1 MAMLWIA
8 AVALMATVN
17 TAAAKKNDFL
27 QEMRAIIPL
36 TAENYKDNVEGSKIG
51 WILAFG
57 ESAESADLGELAD
70 KIEGMSRIGFI
81 DTAKETTLLDYLDL
95 KADSAPKFRA
105 KPIGEEAK
113 FSDFE
118 TTEEAVNSIIEHI
131 PDGLVQVLPDES
143 AFQPFLQQTLQTG
156 SLPVML
162 LSDKADVPKLFVK
175 LSMWMGEPR
184 FKYAVFPN
192 PADTVMKQ
200 FGAKKLPYLVLMVPQ
215 PEDEKEGGQKGQF
228 RFAPVPY
235 PRKQFGGLK
244 FKNVIRFLATVQNE
258 LEQSGF
264 FKKQEAFDIPGK
276 KSAEKKEKKSGGA
289 VIKTQPL
296 FEYTAETADAC
307 SDSKLGLCVI
317 ALLDGSPLNEDKAAQ
332 LKILEEVQ
340 KRPSN
345 KGRALHFMWV
355 DLTCHPKFGEFFGK
369 SLENVPTVIAVSPKK
384 GLSANLFGSFNGKSI
399 STFVN
404 GVLQGKNRIGPMPGD
419 KKVPTISADE
429 NCADVHASMMPIEE
443 EDDGMGDIMAEMAA
457 EAEAAEKAAAAER
470 ASMPS
475 EEDIALEEKKK
486 KAEIEMARLNK
497 MSNKGNKKKKKKK
510 GKKKKGKKKKGKDEL

>member
-8 AVALMATVN
+8 VALTATVN
-17 TAAAKKNDFL
+17 IAAAKKSDFL
-27 QEMRAIIPL
+27 DEMRAVLPL

-57 ESAESADLGELAD
+57 DAPEVADLGEVVD
-70 KIEGMSRIGFI
+70 KIEGLSRIAFI
-81 DTAKETTLLDYLDL
+81 DTAKEATLLDYLDL

-105 KPIGEEAK
+105 KGIGVDAK
-113 FSDFE
+113 FLDFE
-118 TTEEAVNSIIEHI
+118 TAEEAASHI
-131 PDGLVQVLPDES
+131 TENIPEGLVEVLPDPS
-143 AFQPFLQQTLQTG
+143 AFQPFLQQTLQTQ

-162 LSDKADVPKLFVK
+162 LSNKADVPKLFVK

-192 PADTVMKQ
+192 PNEEVMKQ
-200 FGAKKLPYLVLMVPQ
+200 FGAKKLPYLLLMVPQ
-215 PEDEKEGGQKGQF
+215 PEDEKGGQKGQF

-264 FKKQEAFDIPGK
+264 FKKQEEFDIPGK
-276 KSAEKKEKKSGGA
+276 KSADKKEKKAPAGA

-317 ALLDGSPLNEDKAAQ
+317 ALLDGSPLNPDKEAQ
-332 LKILEEVQ
+332 LKILEDVQ
-340 KRPSN
+340 KRPAN

-384 GLSANLFGSFNGKSI
+384 GLSANMMGSFQGKAI
-399 STFVN
+399 TTFIN

-429 NCADVHASMMPIEE
+429 NCADIHASMMPVEE

-457 EAEAAEKAAAAER
+457 EAEATEKAAAEER
-470 ASMPS
+470 ANMPS
-475 EEDIALEEKKK
+475 KEDIELEEKKK
-486 KAEIEMARLNK
+486 KAQIEMDRLNK

-510 GKKKKGKKKKGKDEL
+510 NKKKRKGKKKKGKDEL